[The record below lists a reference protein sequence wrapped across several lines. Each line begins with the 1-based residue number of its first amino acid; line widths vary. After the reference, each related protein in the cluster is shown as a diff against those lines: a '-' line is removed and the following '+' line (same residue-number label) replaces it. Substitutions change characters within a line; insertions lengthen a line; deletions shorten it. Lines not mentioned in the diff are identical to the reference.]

1 MLGLE
6 ARVRSLFQILALPLA
21 NQVTLGVIEFLCA
34 YSMDIPIPSPYWEL
48 VAIGRLK

>member
-1 MLGLE
+1 MLGLG
-6 ARVRSLFQILALPLA
+6 ARVRLLFQILALPLA
-21 NQVTLGVIEFLCA
+21 NQVTFGVFEFLCA